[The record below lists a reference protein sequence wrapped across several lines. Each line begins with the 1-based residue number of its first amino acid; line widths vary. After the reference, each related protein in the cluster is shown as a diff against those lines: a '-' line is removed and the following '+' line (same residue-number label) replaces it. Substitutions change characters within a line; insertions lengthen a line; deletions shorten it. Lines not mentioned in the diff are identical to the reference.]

1 MSNVLSFEIPGQPI
15 GQGRPK
21 FSTING
27 HARAYDPEK
36 SRNYKAYVRMLAT
49 QAMKETGFERI
60 DGPCAV
66 VIQAYF
72 EVPKSKS
79 KKFREAALNGLE
91 RPTKKPDLSN
101 IIKGIE
107 DALNGLVYKDD
118 SSIVSLKIQK
128 YYSEF
133 PRVELEISSCSN
145 EQNKC

>member
-1 MSNVLSFEIPGQPI
+1 MSNVLVFDIPGQPI

-49 QAMKETGFERI
+49 QAMQETGFERI
-60 DGPCAV
+60 DGPCNL

-79 KKFREAALNGLE
+79 KKFREAALADQE

-101 IIKGIE
+101 IVKGIE
-107 DALNGLVYKDD
+107 DALNGLAYKDD
-118 SSIVSLKIQK
+118 SSIVYLCVTK
-128 YYSEF
+128 YYSDVA
-133 PRVELEISSCSN
+133 RVEVILRDCN
-145 EQNKC
+145 

>member
-1 MSNVLSFEIPGQPI
+1 MELLKIEIPGSPI

-27 HARAYDPEK
+27 HPKAYDPEK

-49 QAMKETGFERI
+49 QAIKDSGFEMI
-60 DGPCAV
+60 DGPCNV

-79 KKFREAALNGLE
+79 KKFREAALKGTE
-91 RPTKKPDLSN
+91 RPTKKPDADN
-101 IIKGIE
+101 IVKAIQ

-118 SSIVSLKIQK
+118 AYIVHLAYQK
-128 YYSEF
+128 FYSDN
-133 PRVELEISSCSN
+133 PRVEVFVTAA
-145 EQNKC
+145 

>member
-1 MSNVLSFEIPGQPI
+1 MSNILTFDIPGSPI

-36 SRNYKAYVRMLAT
+36 SRNYKAYIRMLAT
-49 QAMKETGFERI
+49 QAMKDSGFTMIEGPCVLRI
-60 DGPCAV
+60 D
-66 VIQAYF
+66 AYF

-101 IIKGIE
+101 IVKGIE
-107 DALNGLVYKDD
+107 DAINNLVYKDD
-118 SSIVSLKIQK
+118 ACIVSLSVCKF
-128 YYSEF
+128 YSDV
-133 PRVELEISSCSN
+133 PRVEVAISECKN
-145 EQNKC
+145 QK